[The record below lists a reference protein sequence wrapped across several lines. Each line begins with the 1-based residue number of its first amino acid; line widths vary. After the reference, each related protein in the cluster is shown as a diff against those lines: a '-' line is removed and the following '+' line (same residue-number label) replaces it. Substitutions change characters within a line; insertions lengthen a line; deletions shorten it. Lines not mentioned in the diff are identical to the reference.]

1 MTAYM
6 TAWAETRES
15 PLPVA
20 PSASGFRFSRLFPLY
35 VDETQS
41 RMRGLAVAWYVID
54 NDGAVTAGPYP
65 NRDKCI
71 ERIGQLPDRS
81 SDPELWRRPD
91 SIRAA
96 RTS

>member
-1 MTAYM
+1 MT
-6 TAWAETRES
+6 TWVDTRES
-15 PLPVA
+15 PTLIA

-41 RMRGLAVAWYVID
+41 RMRGLKVAWYAVD

-71 ERIGQLPDRS
+71 ERIGQVPDGS
-81 SDPELWRRPD
+81 SGPELWRRPD
-91 SIRAA
+91 SIRAE
-96 RTS
+96 RTT